1 MVAPPQCIFG
11 LRWKGALRRPKK
23 RWVLRCLGQ
32 HNVIWDPQVLWWFGL
47 SIWDRVIMG
56 DSDRY
61 HGITLVAWATYGS
74 HTFSQM
80 VCWHRAVPDKKLIS
94 GSDVWHVLRKQLCHL
109 ISFWAWVLLLMQ
121 QESWN
126 ELLVVLS
133 DRFCT
138 HWQSLVLTCTLICED
153 KTAWPLG
160 CCHFQHSSDRS
171 WKIGLWKKTHPFF
184 RCPGSRPTVATA
196 LSKMATPRCL
206 EHLNS
211 RYSF

>member
-1 MVAPPQCIFG
+1 
-11 LRWKGALRRPKK
+11 
-23 RWVLRCLGQ
+23 
-32 HNVIWDPQVLWWFGL
+32 
-47 SIWDRVIMG
+47 MG
-56 DSDRY
+56 
-61 HGITLVAWATYGS
+61 
-74 HTFSQM
+74 HTFNQM
-80 VCWHRAVPDKKLIS
+80 VCCHRAVPDKKLIS

-171 WKIGLWKKTHPFF
+171 WKIGLWKKKPPLFQVPWLKANSGYSTVKDGDSQMFGTPEFTVFFFNWWEISWVGALPTKKTHWSWFNHGILTLLVDSVLMKQLQ
-184 RCPGSRPTVATA
+184 RHT
-196 LSKMATPRCL
+196 K
-206 EHLNS
+206 
-211 RYSF
+211 

>member
-1 MVAPPQCIFG
+1 
-11 LRWKGALRRPKK
+11 
-23 RWVLRCLGQ
+23 
-32 HNVIWDPQVLWWFGL
+32 
-47 SIWDRVIMG
+47 MG
-56 DSDRY
+56 
-61 HGITLVAWATYGS
+61 
-74 HTFSQM
+74 HTFNQM
-80 VCWHRAVPDKKLIS
+80 VCCHRAVPDKKLIS

-171 WKIGLWKKTHPFF
+171 WKIGLWKKNHPFF

-211 RYSF
+211 RYFFLTDEKFLGLALSQPKKRIEVDSIMEYSLYWLTVFWWNSFKVSVVTTSGNCIVSLH